1 MKNIII
7 IAILAVLAVYLTS
20 SLAASNVRIK
30 DVAHIN
36 GVQELQVVGYGLV
49 VGLAGTGD
57 RTSTIFTTQTMRNM
71 LRNMGIELPDRQI
84 TMRNVAAVMVTG
96 TIDPFKKRGTRM
108 DITVS
113 SIGDARSLEGGTLIM
128 TPLQGPDGEIYATAQ
143 GALSTGGFDIRNRGL
158 SRTTMNHTLVGR
170 IPDGALIQ
178 REYKFNDFSYV
189 DLALSLSNPD
199 FTSAV
204 AMATAI
210 NNHFAEEFGINQ
222 RIAQALD
229 AANVSLNFQ
238 LSNNEIN
245 SAAGFTFDLPEFIAF
260 VENITFDVATTARVV
275 MNERTGTI
283 VAGGN
288 VRISQVALTH
298 GGIKVEISNQ
308 PAIIQPM
315 PFSFGRTATIPNPEI
330 VVEQRDMDMIVL
342 DETTTAFDLA
352 HALNSLGVSSRDI
365 IQIFQ
370 AIKQAGALQ
379 AQLIII

>member
-7 IAILAVLAVYLTS
+7 IAVLAVLAIHITS
-20 SLAASNVRIK
+20 SFAASNVRIK
-30 DVAHIN
+30 DVAKIN
-36 GVQELQVVGYGLV
+36 GVQELQVFGYGLV

-57 RTSTIFTTQTMRNM
+57 RTNTVFTTQTMRNM

-96 TIDPFKKRGTRM
+96 TIDPFKKPGTRI

-128 TPLQGPDGEIYATAQ
+128 TPLQGPDGEMYATAQ
-143 GALSTGGFDIRNRGL
+143 GAISTGGFDIRSRGAN
-158 SRTTMNHTLVGR
+158 RTTLNHTLVGR

-178 REYKFNDFSYV
+178 REYVFSNFSYV
-189 DLALSLSNPD
+189 DLALSLSKPD

-210 NNHFAEEFGINQ
+210 NTRFENEFGFTQ
-222 RIAQALD
+222 RIAQAVD
-229 AANVSLNFQ
+229 AANVKLNFQ
-238 LSNNEIN
+238 LSNREIN
-245 SAAGFTFDLPEFIAF
+245 NAANFTFDLPEFIAF
-260 VENITFDVATTARVV
+260 VENITFDVATSARVV

-298 GGIKVEISNQ
+298 GGIKVEITNK
-308 PAIIQPM
+308 PAVIQPM

-330 VVEQRDMDMIVL
+330 VVEQRDMDMVVL
-342 DETTTAFDLA
+342 DETTTASDLA
-352 HALNSLGVSSRDI
+352 HALNSLGVASRDI